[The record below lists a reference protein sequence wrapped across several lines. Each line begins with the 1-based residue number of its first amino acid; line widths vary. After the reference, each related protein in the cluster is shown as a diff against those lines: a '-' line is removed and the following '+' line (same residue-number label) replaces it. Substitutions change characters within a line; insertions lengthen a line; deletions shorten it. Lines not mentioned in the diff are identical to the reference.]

1 MSSSCSGNCK
11 SCSSEGGC
19 EKKAAAER
27 LKKIGKAVLVLSGKG
42 GVGKSTVAAALA
54 VQLAR
59 AGKRVGLLDVD
70 FHGPSQP
77 TLFGV
82 QHLRADATEAGM
94 QPLEVAGGVRL
105 MSLALLLDEP
115 DQAVIW
121 RGPVKMG
128 VIKQLIEEVE
138 WGELDYLVLDFPP
151 GTGDESLSACQ
162 LLAIDKEAVV
172 VTTPQ
177 EVALADCRKCL
188 DFCNQV
194 EVPVAG
200 IVENMSGF
208 VCSVRSA
215 GAAMSSS
222 PPAAASSWPGWA
234 GFRCWRGFRSI
245 RSFCRAATAVLWPKD
260 CWSRRRSGPSW
271 SMSPAR

>member
-1 MSSSCSGNCK
+1 MSSCSGNCG
-11 SCSSEGGC
+11 SCSSKGSCSE
-19 EKKAAAER
+19 EKEPI
-27 LKKIGKAVLVLSGKG
+27 LKSVKKAVLVLSGKG
-42 GVGKSTVAAALA
+42 GVGKSTVAASLA
-54 VQLAR
+54 VTLVKQ
-59 AGKRVGLLDVD
+59 GKKVGLLDVD

-77 TLFGV
+77 TLFNV
-82 QHLRADATEAGM
+82 SHLRMSGTSDNKM
-94 QPLEVAGGVRL
+94 VPLEVAGIKLVSIG
-105 MSLALLLDEP
+105 LLLDNS
-115 DQAVIW
+115 DGAVIW

-128 VIKQLIEEVE
+128 VIKQLLEEVE

-162 LLAIDKEAVV
+162 LIDCPKCAVI

-208 VCSVRSA
+208 VCPDCGHRHELFSSGG
-215 GAAMSSS
+215 GARL
-222 PPAAASSWPGWA
+222 AAAAGVQLLAQLPLEPVFLQQCDAGNLVDGLADSRIISSEMERVA
-234 GFRCWRGFRSI
+234 S
-245 RSFCRAATAVLWPKD
+245 AVL
-260 CWSRRRSGPSW
+260 
-271 SMSPAR
+271 